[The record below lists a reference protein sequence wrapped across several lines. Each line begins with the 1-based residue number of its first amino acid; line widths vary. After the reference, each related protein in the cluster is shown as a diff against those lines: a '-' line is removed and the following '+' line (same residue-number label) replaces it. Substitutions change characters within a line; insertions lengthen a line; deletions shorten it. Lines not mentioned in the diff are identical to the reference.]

1 MSGILLLW
9 SSVPWKLGSS
19 SITPEKAGISVS
31 LGRQT
36 LLTNETRALCALM
49 CSAASCR
56 GPHAS
61 SEKHIR
67 LFPPQVPEPL
77 ALENKKCG
85 LFFFVFFSF
94 IDSGPVMYY
103 QKVTAGRVLMVLR
116 AGLAERLIVQVF
128 K

>member
-61 SEKHIR
+61 SEKHSR

-77 ALENKKCG
+77 ALENKSVVCS
-85 LFFFVFFSF
+85 FIFFSF